1 MRNRNQV
8 RRRRGTQAVEAAV
21 VLPVMLLLLLGLI
34 VGGMGVFRYQ
44 QVAWLAQEAARWTCV
59 RGGDYQKDTNAN
71 SPTQDQ
77 VLQQAV
83 LPLATGMDTSQL
95 ALKVQWIDQGTNT
108 IQDWDSAPKDIKSL
122 NGAGEYV
129 TNTLRTTIT
138 YNWSPGLFLGT
149 VTLTSVCE
157 VPMSN

>member
-8 RRRRGTQAVEAAV
+8 RRRRGAHAVEAAI
-21 VLPVMLLLLLGLI
+21 VLPVMLVLLLGLV

-44 QVAWLAQEAARWTCV
+44 QVACLAQEAARWTCV
-59 RGGDYQKDTNAN
+59 RGGDYQKDTDAA
-71 SPTQDQ
+71 SPTQNQ

-83 LPLATGMDTSQL
+83 LPLAVGMDPSQL
-95 ALKVQWIDQGTNT
+95 ALKAQWIDQGTNT
-108 IQDWDSAPKDIKSL
+108 TLDWDSAPKDVKSL

-129 TNTLRTTIT
+129 TNTLRITIT
-138 YNWSPGLFLGT
+138 YTWSPGLFLGP